1 MVMSNELKTI
11 VIDVEVKVK
20 SPIHLSSGRGDVVID
35 SEIAHD
41 EYGMPVFSARRFK
54 GLLYES
60 AQKIVEMAELL
71 ENKSFADRE
80 TLEKLFHHES
90 DSDFQLSVYDFH
102 AVAPNDWQIFSNEWK
117 YLQEKYPEI
126 INPQAVLNEFTS
138 IRYQTSM
145 ENGLAKEGSLHN
157 MRVVDSGNS
166 FYGRIH
172 MNNVTE
178 KAITLIVLALRNLRG
193 AGLKRN
199 RGFGEIECIVNLSDG
214 RNAEDIIKVALS

>member
-1 MVMSNELKTI
+1 
-11 VIDVEVKVK
+11 
-20 SPIHLSSGRGDVVID
+20 
-35 SEIAHD
+35 
-41 EYGMPVFSARRFK
+41 
-54 GLLYES
+54 
-60 AQKIVEMAELL
+60 
-71 ENKSFADRE
+71 
-80 TLEKLFHHES
+80 
-90 DSDFQLSVYDFH
+90 
-102 AVAPNDWQIFSNEWK
+102 
-117 YLQEKYPEI
+117 
-126 INPQAVLNEFTS
+126 
-138 IRYQTSM
+138 M

-214 RNAEDIIKVALS
+214 RNAEDIIKVALA